1 MPLTRSTP
9 ALSVIA
15 ILLCLTVSTVF
26 ASEDTIKIA
35 LNYPETG
42 PYFKQGKQQWRAAY
56 LAKNQINAQGG
67 ILNKQIELIT
77 YDTKSS
83 TDIATKNAIRAIDED
98 GAQMIFGG
106 SSSAVA
112 VAVSKVCQQKGVP
125 FFGTLTYSTT
135 VTGSEARRHTF
146 RECNDSWMAAK
157 AISSFLKKNY
167 SGKKYFYITADYTWG
182 WTTEA
187 SLRKFS
193 GTDDK
198 SVHKGVL
205 TPFPSTDFSA
215 ALKKADQEHPD
226 VLVMVLFGQEMA
238 TAIRTAHKMGMK
250 NRMQIVVPNLTL
262 GMAERGGPRAMEG
275 VVGTV
280 PWCWEIPYQY
290 NYQRGIQFVE
300 DYHKENQRYPSSSA
314 ASAYTIMY
322 EYKDAV
328 ERAGSF
334 EAAKVIKALEGHR
347 YRLLKDEQQWRDFDH
362 QSVQT
367 VYVVRCKPRDEVVK
381 NKYNLDYFE
390 VIDSLP
396 GHMAAITHSE
406 WKEVRKAAGKPLH
419 LERLEQGKRLAVN

>member
-1 MPLTRSTP
+1 MQSIRIITVCML
-9 ALSVIA
+9 AAFGL
-15 ILLCLTVSTVF
+15 ILLSSPSPASQDTVT
-26 ASEDTIKIA
+26 IA

-67 ILNKQIELIT
+67 ILNKQIELVT

-83 TDIATKNAIRAIDED
+83 TDIAAKNAEKAIEMD
-98 GAQMIFGG
+98 GAKMIFGG

-112 VAVSKVCQQKGVP
+112 VAVSNVCQKKKIP

-135 VTGSEARRHTF
+135 VTGKEARRHTF
-146 RECNDSWMAAK
+146 RECCNAWMGAK

-167 SGKKYFYITADYTWG
+167 AGKKYFYITADYTWG

-187 SLRKFS
+187 SVRKFS
-193 GTDDK
+193 DTEDK

-205 TPFPSTDFSA
+205 TPFPSTDFTK
-215 ALKKADQEHPD
+215 ALKQADRERPD

-238 TAIRTAHKMGMK
+238 NAIRAAHKMGMK
-250 NRMQIVVPNLTL
+250 DRMQIVVPNLTL
-262 GMAERGGPRAMEG
+262 GMAERGGPRAMQG

-280 PWCWEIPYQY
+280 PWCWQIPYKY
-290 NYQRGIQFVE
+290 NFERGIQFVE
-300 DYHKENQRYPSSSA
+300 QYRKENQRYPSSSA
-314 ASAYTIMY
+314 ASAYTIMF
-322 EYKDAV
+322 EYKAAV

-334 EAAKVIKALEGHR
+334 DSDKVIRALEGHR
-347 YRLLKDEQQWRDFDH
+347 YQLLKDEQIWRDFDH

-390 VIDSLP
+390 IIDSLP
-396 GHMAAITHSE
+396 GYQAVRTRDE
-406 WKEVRKAAGKPLH
+406 WNKVRKAAGKLTR
-419 LERLEQGKRLAVN
+419 LERLPGE